1 MTVETLSETVAA
13 PGAETG
19 GETLA
24 FQAEVS
30 RLLDIVAHALYSE
43 REVFLRELIS
53 NAADACDK
61 HRYLAL
67 TEPDKAGPQLDYAVT
82 LVPDAEAKTLT
93 IRDTGIG
100 MDRTDLVENLGTIAR
115 SGTGKFLEK
124 LEGDAKKDFSLI
136 GQFGVGFYSAFMVAD
151 KVRVVSCKVGAA
163 SAFSWESD
171 GRGSFTVAE
180 AEQADRGTSIT
191 LFLKEDAAEFF
202 DEWRLKAIVRRYSDH
217 IALPIKLKTAEGEET
232 INAASALWT
241 RSKNEVTEEQ
251 TKAFY
256 ESLTYDSTD
265 PFATLHIKAEGALEY
280 SALLY
285 LPGKRPPD
293 LFTAD
298 RQSRVKLYVR
308 RVFITDECK
317 DLMPTWLRF
326 VQGVVDSADLPLNVS
341 REMLQN
347 NPVVRKIRSGLV
359 KKIISE
365 LEKKAKA
372 EEGRSAYETFWEAF
386 GPVLKEGLYED
397 FENRQ
402 ALLGLA
408 RFRSSTESGWVS
420 LAEYVGRMKPG
431 QKAIYTASGESVETI
446 AASPHLE
453 GFRAK
458 GVEVLYLTDPID
470 EFWLPMIGTF
480 EEKPFQS
487 ITRGAADL
495 GEITAEGDDKPAAA
509 PETTP
514 DLAALIERLKSVYGD
529 TVKDVRISQRLT
541 DSAVCLV
548 ADAGDVDL
556 HLEKLLRAHQ
566 RLEQDAKRVLEINP
580 THPVITKLT
589 ATPAETP
596 LDDAAWLLLDQAHI
610 LEGSPVRDPRA
621 FARRLESVLGR

>member
-1 MTVETLSETVAA
+1 MTAETLT
-13 PGAETG
+13 
-19 GETLA
+19 

-67 TEPDKAGPQLDYAVT
+67 TDPAAAGPALDYQVT
-82 LVPDAEAKTLT
+82 LIPDAEAKTLT
-93 IRDTGIG
+93 IADTGIG
-100 MDRTDLVENLGTIAR
+100 MDRRDLVENLGTIAR
-115 SGTGKFLEK
+115 SGTGAFLEK
-124 LEGDAKKDFSLI
+124 LSGDAKKDFSLI

-151 KVRVVSCKVGAA
+151 RVRVTSRKAGADGA
-163 SAFSWESD
+163 VAWESD
-171 GRGSFTVAE
+171 GRGSFTVSD
-180 AEQADRGTSIT
+180 ADQDARGTIIT
-191 LFLKEDAAEFF
+191 LFLKEDAAEFL
-202 DEWRLKAIVRRYSDH
+202 DEWRLKAVVRRYSDH

-241 RSKNEVTEEQ
+241 RAKSDVTPDQ

-256 ESLTYDSTD
+256 ESLTYDRDD

-280 SALLY
+280 SALLF
-285 LPGKRPPD
+285 LPHKRPPD
-293 LFTAD
+293 LFTQD
-298 RQSRVKLYVR
+298 RQSRVKLYAR
-308 RVFITDECK
+308 RVFITDDCK

-326 VQGVVDSADLPLNVS
+326 VHGVVDSSDLPLNVS

-347 NPVVRKIRSGLV
+347 NPMVRKIRSGLV
-359 KKIISE
+359 KKILAE
-365 LEKKAKA
+365 LEKKAKS
-372 EEGRSAYETFWEAF
+372 EEDRSAYETFWEAF

-402 ALLGLA
+402 TLLALA
-408 RFRSSTESGWVS
+408 RFRSSTQDGWVS
-420 LAEYVGRMKPG
+420 LAEYLARLKPG
-431 QKAIYTASGESVETI
+431 QKAIYTASGETVAAI

-470 EFWLPMIGTF
+470 EFWLPMIGRF
-480 EEKPFQS
+480 EETPFQS

-495 GEITAEGDDKPAAA
+495 GEITAEGAAQPTPA
-509 PETTP
+509 PVTTP
-514 DLAALIERLKSVYGD
+514 DVAALIDRLKAVYAE
-529 TVKDVRISQRLT
+529 TVKDVRVSQRLT

-548 ADAGDVDL
+548 ADEGDVDL
-556 HLEKLLRAHQ
+556 HLEKLLRQHQ
-566 RLEQDAKRVLEINP
+566 RLERDAKRVLELNP
-580 THPVITKLT
+580 SHPVIGKLA
-589 ATPAETP
+589 ATPADAPIE
-596 LDDAAWLLLDQAHI
+596 DAAWLLLDQAHI

-621 FARRLESVLGR
+621 FARRLEAVLGR

>member
-1 MTVETLSETVAA
+1 MTVETLSEAQ
-13 PGAETG
+13 

-67 TEPDKAGPQLDYAVT
+67 TEPDKAGPQREYAVT

-100 MDRTDLVENLGTIAR
+100 MDRTDLIENLGTIAR

-151 KVRVVSCKVGAA
+151 KVRVVSRKVGADGA
-163 SAFSWESD
+163 YSWESD

-180 AEQADRGTSIT
+180 AEQEDRGTSIT
-191 LFLKEDAAEFF
+191 LFLKEDAGEFL

-217 IALPIKLKTAEGEET
+217 IALPIKLKTAEEEET

-241 RSKNEVTEEQ
+241 RSKSEVTDEQ

-256 ESLTYDSTD
+256 ESLTYDSAD

-285 LPGKRPPD
+285 LPSKRPPD

-298 RQSRVKLYVR
+298 RQSRVKLYAR
-308 RVFITDECK
+308 RVFITDDCK
-317 DLMPTWLRF
+317 DLMPSWLRF

-372 EEGRSAYETFWEAF
+372 EDGRSAYETFWEAF

-402 ALLGLA
+402 AILGLA

-420 LAEYVGRMKPG
+420 LADYVGRLKPG
-431 QKAIYTASGESVETI
+431 QKAIYTASGESVEAI

-470 EFWLPMIGTF
+470 EFWLPMIGSF
-480 EEKPFQS
+480 EDKPFQS

-495 GEITAEGDDKPAAA
+495 GEIAGEGEEKPAPA

-529 TVKDVRISQRLT
+529 TVKDVRVSQRLT

-566 RLEQDAKRVLEINP
+566 RLEKDAKRVLEINP
-580 THPVITKLT
+580 THPVITKL
-589 ATPAETP
+589 
-596 LDDAAWLLLDQAHI
+596 
-610 LEGSPVRDPRA
+610 
-621 FARRLESVLGR
+621 